1 MSEKVKVDLSN
12 ATWEK
17 CECGG
22 KMFESV
28 FLFKRVSPIMS
39 PNGQELHIPMEV
51 FKCKDCARIP
61 KFVWNN
67 IPDMPEEL
75 KAKAKEEPQDPGTMD
90 WTKS

>member
-1 MSEKVKVDLSN
+1 MDQKIKVDVSS
-12 ATWEK
+12 ASWEK

-28 FLFKRVSPIMS
+28 YLFKRVSALMS

-51 FKCKDCARIP
+51 FRCKDCKGIP
-61 KFVWNN
+61 KFVSDN

-75 KAKAKEEPQDPGTMD
+75 KALKPEP
-90 WTKS
+90 K